1 MSAPTTVLL
10 VSLFHPE
17 LVRGGAQ
24 QVCHELF
31 EGLRGRDD
39 VRPVLLASVDQGG
52 HPALFKSGA
61 CITGFDG
68 RTDEYLFL
76 SSDYDYWWHKCSSP
90 RLIEGYAEFLE
101 QIRPDIVHFH
111 HFLLFGI
118 DLLSLTRRVLPKAR
132 ILFTLHEFLLICAAD
147 GHMVRRSDRTLCSI
161 ESQVRCHQC
170 FPDRAPEEFFMRK
183 RWLQHHLAAVDAF
196 TCPSRFMVQR
206 YVDWGLDARRVTHI
220 ANGQRNY
227 AAAVATSEPAR
238 QGKRN
243 RFGFFGQM
251 VDVKGVLLLLEAVD
265 LLRNQGMTDF
275 RVEINGGNLQFASAT
290 AREVIARFQEEERA
304 RPTGQRNVFFNGPY
318 EVDQLAHRMAG
329 VDWVVVPSLWW
340 EAFGLV
346 ISEAWMFGRPV
357 ICSNVGAMAERVRD
371 GVDGMHFQVG
381 SATAL
386 AAALRRACEE
396 RPLWNKLRAGIV
408 APPAREAMVEGFLEA
423 YGLAPSA
430 PLAPRAKPTV
440 ARPDKRGRR

>member
-1 MSAPTTVLL
+1 MSTRTVLL

-31 EGLRGRDD
+31 EGLKAVDD

-52 HPALFKSGA
+52 YPALFKSGA

-76 SSDYDYWWHKCSSP
+76 SSDYDYWWHKCSNP

-118 DLLSLTRRVLPKAR
+118 DLLSLTRRVLPKVR
-132 ILFTLHEFLLICAAD
+132 IVFTLHEFLMICAAD
-147 GHMVRRSDRTLCSI
+147 GHMLRRSDRTLCSN

-206 YVDWGLDARRVTHI
+206 YVDWGLDARRVTHV

-227 AAAVATSEPAR
+227 AAASATSEPAR
-238 QGKRN
+238 QGTRN

-251 VDVKGVLLLLEAVD
+251 VDVKGVVLLLEAVD
-265 LLRNQGMTDF
+265 LLRNEGFTDF
-275 RVEINGGNLQFASAT
+275 RIEINGGNLQFASAA
-290 AREVIARFQEEERA
+290 AREAITKFQEEERA

-318 EVDQLAHRMAG
+318 EVDQLPHRMAS
-329 VDWVVVPSLWW
+329 VDWVVMPSLWW

-371 GVDGMHFQVG
+371 GVDGLHFQVG

-386 AAALRRACEE
+386 AAALRRACAE
-396 RPLWNKLRAGIV
+396 RALWKQLRAGIV
-408 APPAREAMVEGFLEA
+408 APPAREEMVDDFLET
-423 YGLAPSA
+423 YGMARPA
-430 PLAPRAKPTV
+430 ARPPAKPAIV
-440 ARPDKRGRR
+440 RRGRR